1 MIVKLRIGE
10 NRATVNGKNVAFDT
24 KAEFKNGRTMVPLR
38 FVSEVLGAKVTWD
51 QNTKTV
57 DINE

>member
-1 MIVKLRIGE
+1 LRIGE

>member
-1 MIVKLRIGE
+1 LKIGE
-10 NRATVNGKNVAFDT
+10 NKAVINGKTVTFDT
-24 KAEFKNGRTMVPLR
+24 RAEFKNGRTMVPLR